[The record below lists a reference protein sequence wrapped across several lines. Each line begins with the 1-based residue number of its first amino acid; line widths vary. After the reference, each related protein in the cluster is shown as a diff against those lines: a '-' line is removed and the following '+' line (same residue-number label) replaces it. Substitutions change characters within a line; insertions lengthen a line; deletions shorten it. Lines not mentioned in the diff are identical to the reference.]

1 MREDERMR
9 EISLFSHASMCQ
21 CITEGKKK
29 KQFIYPLSFIL
40 AVFFLSFFHNFSCK
54 L

>member
-29 KQFIYPLSFIL
+29 KTIHLSFIL
-40 AVFFLSFFHNFSCK
+40 YPGCFFSFFFS
-54 L
+54 